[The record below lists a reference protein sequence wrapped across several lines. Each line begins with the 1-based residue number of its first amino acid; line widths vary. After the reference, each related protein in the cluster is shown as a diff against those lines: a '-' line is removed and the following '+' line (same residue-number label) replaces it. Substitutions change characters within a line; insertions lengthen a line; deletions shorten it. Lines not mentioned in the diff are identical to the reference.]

1 MDRIGRIVA
10 EQQPERRLL
19 GGEGGEDGRGG
30 LVGVALLI
38 AVRAGDLTQLCQPV
52 SGGPRQSPSRSI
64 KTIYDRWMDLRQL
77 TYLTVIAEEENRGR
91 AAQRLY
97 VSQPA
102 LSYAL
107 KSL

>member
-1 MDRIGRIVA
+1 
-10 EQQPERRLL
+10 
-19 GGEGGEDGRGG
+19 
-30 LVGVALLI
+30 
-38 AVRAGDLTQLCQPV
+38 
-52 SGGPRQSPSRSI
+52 
-64 KTIYDRWMDLRQL
+64 MDLRQL